1 MRNLILFCIKNKEH
15 FVYFLTLI
23 ISFLLLFN
31 KENDEMSV
39 IRGFSSDLVSLLS
52 QPMVKI
58 KSLAIVNAENQYLR
72 EKNLQLN
79 LELESIL
86 YAADENNKLRQLLD
100 FKRETKLNIIPA
112 RIVNK
117 GIQTN
122 LHSLTIDVGSSD
134 GLLPNQAVLTPEG
147 IIGKIIQTGESS
159 SLVQSI
165 SDNNFRL
172 SVRIMPSG
180 AVGILRWHN
189 NNICKIYEVQ
199 KNVEI
204 NIGDRVITSGFSK
217 IYPPK
222 LPVGIVSGV
231 YDERG
236 SYQKVVNVE
245 IQSDFESIQNIF
257 VVIDHNY
264 DIN

>member
-1 MRNLILFCIKNKEH
+1 MRNLLLFIIKNKDH
-15 FVYFLTLI
+15 FVFFFAI
-23 ISFLLLFN
+23 ILSSTLLFN
-31 KENDEMSV
+31 NENEEMSI
-39 IRGFSSDLVSLLS
+39 IRGFATDVVSFLSS
-52 QPMVKI
+52 PMVKV
-58 KSLAIVNAENQYLR
+58 KSLAIVSEENQYLR

-86 YAADENNKLRQLLD
+86 YAADENKKLRNLLN
-100 FKRETKLNIIPA
+100 FKRDTKLKIVPA
-112 RIVNK
+112 RIINK

-122 LHSLTIDVGSSD
+122 LNSLTIDIGSKN
-134 GLLPNQAVLTPEG
+134 GLLSNQAVLTPEG
-147 IIGKIIQTGESS
+147 IIGKTVQVGQSS

-180 AVGILRWHN
+180 AVGILRWHSN
-189 NNICKIYEVQ
+189 SMCKVYEVQ

-204 NIGDRVITSGFSK
+204 SIGDRVITSGFSK

-245 IQSDFESIQNIF
+245 IQSDFESIQNVF

-264 DIN
+264 VNN

>member
-1 MRNLILFCIKNKEH
+1 
-15 FVYFLTLI
+15 
-23 ISFLLLFN
+23 
-31 KENDEMSV
+31 MSV
-39 IRGFSSDLVSLLS
+39 IRGFTTDIVSFLSS
-52 QPMVKI
+52 PMVRV
-58 KSLAIVNAENQYLR
+58 KSLAIVSEENQYLR

-86 YAADENNKLRQLLD
+86 YAADENRKLRELLD
-100 FKRETKLNIIPA
+100 FKRDTKLKIIAA
-112 RIVNK
+112 RIINK

-122 LHSLTIDVGSSD
+122 LNSLTIDVGSKD
-134 GLLPNQAVLTPEG
+134 GLLPNQAVLTPDG
-147 IIGKIIQTGESS
+147 IIGKTVQVGQFS

-180 AVGILRWHN
+180 AVGILRWN
-189 NNICKIYEVQ
+189 SNSMCKVYEIQ

-245 IQSDFESIQNIF
+245 IQSDFESIQNVF

-264 DIN
+264 VND

>member
-1 MRNLILFCIKNKEH
+1 MNE
-15 FVYFLTLI
+15 
-23 ISFLLLFN
+23 
-31 KENDEMSV
+31 
-39 IRGFSSDLVSLLS
+39 
-52 QPMVKI
+52 
-58 KSLAIVNAENQYLR
+58 ENQYLR

-79 LELESIL
+79 LQLESIL
-86 YAADENNKLRQLLD
+86 YAADENEKLRELLD
-100 FKRETKLNIIPA
+100 FKRKTNLKIIPS
-112 RIVNK
+112 RIINK
-117 GIQTN
+117 GIQAN
-122 LHSLTIDVGSSD
+122 INSLTIDVGKLV
-134 GLLPNQAVLTPEG
+134 GVRPNQAVLTPDG
-147 IIGKIIQTGESS
+147 IIGKTIQTGKKS

-180 AVGILRWHN
+180 AVGILRWYK

-199 KNVEI
+199 KNVNI
-204 NIGDRVITSGFSK
+204 NIGDRVFTSGFSN

-245 IQSDFESIQNIF
+245 IQNDFESIQNVF
-257 VVIDHNY
+257 VVID
-264 DIN
+264 

>member
-1 MRNLILFCIKNKEH
+1 MRNLLLFIIKNKDH
-15 FVYFLTLI
+15 FVFFFSI
-23 ISFLLLFN
+23 ILSSTLLFN
-31 KENDEMSV
+31 NENEEMSV
-39 IRGFSSDLVSLLS
+39 IRGFATDIVSFLSS
-52 QPMVKI
+52 PMVKV
-58 KSLAIVNAENQYLR
+58 KSLAIVSEENQYLR

-86 YAADENNKLRQLLD
+86 YAADENKKLRDLLD
-100 FKRETKLNIIPA
+100 FKRDTKLKIVPA
-112 RIVNK
+112 RIINK

-122 LHSLTIDVGSSD
+122 LNSLTIDIGSKN
-134 GLLPNQAVLTPEG
+134 GLLSNQAVLTPEG
-147 IIGKIIQTGESS
+147 IIGKTVQVCQSS

-180 AVGILRWHN
+180 AVGILRWHSN
-189 NNICKIYEVQ
+189 SMCKVYEVQ

-222 LPVGIVSGV
+222 LPVGVVSGV

-245 IQSDFESIQNIF
+245 IQSDFESIQNVF

-264 DIN
+264 VND

>member
-1 MRNLILFCIKNKEH
+1 MSVVRGFTTDI
-15 FVYFLTLI
+15 V
-23 ISFLLLFN
+23 SFL
-31 KENDEMSV
+31 
-39 IRGFSSDLVSLLS
+39 SS
-52 QPMVKI
+52 PMVKI
-58 KSLAIVNAENQYLR
+58 KSLAIVNEENQYLR

-86 YAADENNKLRQLLD
+86 HAADENKKLRELLD
-100 FKRETKLNIIPA
+100 FKRNTNLKIVPA
-112 RIVNK
+112 RIINK

-122 LHSLTIDVGSSD
+122 LNSLTIDIGSKD

-147 IIGKIIQTGESS
+147 IIGKTIQVGKTS

-180 AVGILRWHN
+180 AVGILKWYN
-189 NNICKIYEVQ
+189 DSMCKVNEVQ

-245 IQSDFESIQNIF
+245 IQSDFESIQNVF

-264 DIN
+264 VNN

>member
-1 MRNLILFCIKNKEH
+1 MRNLLLFTLKNKDH
-15 FVYFLTLI
+15 FVFFIAIILSLT
-23 ISFLLLFN
+23 LLFN
-31 KENDEMSV
+31 NKNEDMSV
-39 IRGFSSDLVSLLS
+39 IRGFATDVVSFLSS
-52 QPMVKI
+52 PMVKV
-58 KSLAIVNAENQYLR
+58 KSLAIVSEENQFLR

-79 LELESIL
+79 LQLESIL
-86 YAADENNKLRQLLD
+86 YAANENKKLRELLD
-100 FKRETKLNIIPA
+100 FKRETKLKIIPA
-112 RIVNK
+112 RIINK

-122 LHSLTIDVGSSD
+122 LNSLTIDVGSKN
-134 GLLPNQAVLTPEG
+134 GLTINQAVLTPEG
-147 IIGKIIQTGESS
+147 IIGKTMQVGRSS

-180 AVGILRWHN
+180 AVGILRWHSN
-189 NNICKIYEVQ
+189 EMCKVFEVQ
-199 KNVEI
+199 KNVDI

-222 LPVGIVSGV
+222 LPVGIVAGV

-236 SYQKVVNVE
+236 SYQKVVNVK
-245 IQSDFESIQNIF
+245 IQSDFESIQNVF

-264 DIN
+264 VNN

>member
-1 MRNLILFCIKNKEH
+1 MRNLILFIIKNKDH
-15 FVYFLTLI
+15 FVFIAAIILSLT
-23 ISFLLLFN
+23 LLFN
-31 KENDEMSV
+31 NKNEKMSV
-39 IRGFSSDLVSLLS
+39 ARGFATDIVSFLS
-52 QPMVKI
+52 APMVKV
-58 KSLAIVNAENQYLR
+58 KSLAIVSEENQYLR

-86 YAADENNKLRQLLD
+86 YAADENKKLRELLE
-100 FKRETKLNIIPA
+100 FKRNTKLKIMAA
-112 RIVNK
+112 RIINK

-122 LHSLTIDVGSSD
+122 LNSLTIDIGSKN
-134 GLLPNQAVLTPEG
+134 GLLPNQAVLTPDG
-147 IIGKIIQTGESS
+147 IIGKTIQVGKSS

-180 AVGILRWHN
+180 AVGILRWHTN
-189 NNICKIYEVQ
+189 NMCKVYEIQ

-222 LPVGIVSGV
+222 LPVGVVSGV

-236 SYQKVVNVE
+236 NYQKVVNVE
-245 IQSDFESIQNIF
+245 IQSDFESIQNVF
-257 VVIDHNY
+257 VVIDHN
-264 DIN
+264 NVNN

>member
-1 MRNLILFCIKNKEH
+1 MRNLLLFIIKNKDH
-15 FVYFLTLI
+15 FVFFIAIFLSLT
-23 ISFLLLFN
+23 LLFN
-31 KENDEMSV
+31 NENEEMSV
-39 IRGFSSDLVSLLS
+39 IRGFATDIVSFLSS
-52 QPMVKI
+52 PMVKV
-58 KSLAIVNAENQYLR
+58 KSLAIVSEENQYLR

-86 YAADENNKLRQLLD
+86 YAADENKKLRELLE
-100 FKRETKLNIIPA
+100 FKRKTKLKIIPA
-112 RIVNK
+112 RIINK
-117 GIQTN
+117 GIQTYLN
-122 LHSLTIDVGSSD
+122 SLTIDIGSNN
-134 GLLPNQAVLTPEG
+134 GLLPNQAVLTSDG
-147 IIGKIIQTGESS
+147 IIGKTIQVGQSS

-172 SVRIMPSG
+172 SVRVMPSG
-180 AVGILRWHN
+180 AVGILRWYN
-189 NNICKIYEVQ
+189 NSMCKVYEIQ

-222 LPVGIVSGV
+222 LPVGVVSGV

-245 IQSDFESIQNIF
+245 IQSDFESIQNVF

-264 DIN
+264 VNN

>member
-1 MRNLILFCIKNKEH
+1 MRNLILFFIKNKEH
-15 FVYFLTLI
+15 FVYLITFVLSIFLV
-23 ISFLLLFN
+23 SAN
-31 KENDEMSV
+31 DNDEMSV
-39 IRGFSSDLVSLLS
+39 VRGFSSDIISLIS
-52 QPMVKI
+52 KPMVKV
-58 KSLAIVNAENQYLR
+58 KSLAIVNEENQYLR

-79 LELESIL
+79 LELQSIL
-86 YAADENNKLRQLLD
+86 YAADENEKLRELLD
-100 FKRETKLNIIPA
+100 FKRNTSLNIIPS
-112 RIVNK
+112 RIINK

-122 LHSLTIDVGSSD
+122 INSLTIDIGSSV
-134 GLLPNQAVLTPEG
+134 GVRPNQAVLTPDG
-147 IIGKIIQTGESS
+147 IIGKTIQSGKNS

-180 AVGILRWHN
+180 AVGILRWYK

-199 KNVEI
+199 KNVNI
-204 NIGDRVITSGFSK
+204 SIGDRVITSGFSK

-222 LPVGIVSGV
+222 LPVGYVSGV

-245 IQSDFESIQNIF
+245 IQNDFESIQNVF
-257 VVIDHNY
+257 VVVD
-264 DIN
+264 

>member
-1 MRNLILFCIKNKEH
+1 MRNLILFFIKNKEH
-15 FVYFLTLI
+15 FVYLITFVLSIFLV
-23 ISFLLLFN
+23 SAN
-31 KENDEMSV
+31 DNDEMSV
-39 IRGFSSDLVSLLS
+39 VRGFSSDIISLIS
-52 QPMVKI
+52 KPMVKV
-58 KSLAIVNAENQYLR
+58 KSLAIVNEENQYLR

-79 LELESIL
+79 LELQSIL
-86 YAADENNKLRQLLD
+86 YAADENEKLRELLD
-100 FKRETKLNIIPA
+100 FKRNTSLNIIPS
-112 RIVNK
+112 RIINK

-122 LHSLTIDVGSSD
+122 INSLTIDIGSSV
-134 GLLPNQAVLTPEG
+134 GVRPNQAVLTPDG
-147 IIGKIIQTGESS
+147 IIGKTIQSGKNS

-180 AVGILRWHN
+180 AVGILRWYK

-199 KNVEI
+199 KNVNI
-204 NIGDRVITSGFSK
+204 SIGDRVITSGFSK

-222 LPVGIVSGV
+222 LPVGYVSGV

-245 IQSDFESIQNIF
+245 IQNDFESIQNVF
-257 VVIDHNY
+257 VVIE
-264 DIN
+264 

>member
-1 MRNLILFCIKNKEH
+1 MRNLILFLIKNKEH
-15 FVYFLTLI
+15 FIYILALVLSL
-23 ISFLLLFN
+23 LLLFN
-31 KENDEMSV
+31 NDNDEMSV
-39 IRGFSSDLVSLLS
+39 IRGFSSDIISLLS
-52 QPMVKI
+52 TPMVKI
-58 KSLAIVNAENQYLR
+58 KSLAIVNEENQYLR
-72 EKNLQLN
+72 EKNLQLH
-79 LELESIL
+79 LQLESIL
-86 YAADENNKLRQLLD
+86 YAADENENLRELLD
-100 FKRETKLNIIPA
+100 FKRDTKLRIIPSS
-112 RIVNK
+112 ITNK

-122 LHSLTIDVGSSD
+122 INSLTIDVGLSN
-134 GLLPNQAVLTPEG
+134 GVKPNQAVLTPYG
-147 IIGKIIQTGESS
+147 IIGKTIQAGEKSS
-159 SLVQSI
+159 IVQSI

-180 AVGILRWHN
+180 AVGILRWHK

-199 KNVEI
+199 KNVNI

-245 IQSDFESIQNIF
+245 IQNDFESIQNVF
-257 VVIDHNY
+257 VVVE
-264 DIN
+264 